1 MDIKKHYYSID
12 IAKLVCALLVVGVH
26 VNVVDDFTGQ
36 VSFIIKSF
44 IYNLLV
50 PFFFICSGYFF
61 YQGFKKNKDYYKKY
75 IGRIFKIYLCWT
87 AIYMPII
94 LLTYLTNNRGFILD
108 FLIFIR
114 NFIFAGST
122 YHLWYLISLIYSI
135 YIVSVFLRKNKFK
148 VLFLLALLCLG
159 FILWGKSSLGENTI
173 ISKLYIFLFE
183 GINSGIVVGIL
194 FTTIGVLINKYNLI
208 HRKYLMISTL
218 IVGIYITF
226 IVLAYY
232 SIYYNYYMTYIAS
245 IGTLIAICNILFNW
259 NIILPEKYSNK
270 LKNLNLTVYCIHVLV
285 LIIVTKLEDYFDIS
299 LTNIHIINFFLVT
312 IISMI
317 SSICIENIKLRLN
330 FKKFGS
336 DTIFGI
342 KN

>member
-12 IAKLVCALLVVGVH
+12 IAKLVCALLVIALH
-26 VNVVDDFTGQ
+26 VNVVEDFTDQ
-36 VSFIIKSF
+36 VSFTIKSF

-61 YQGFKKNKDYYKKY
+61 YQGLKKNKDYYKKY
-75 IGRIFKIYLCWT
+75 IGRISKIYLGWT

-94 LLTYLTNNRGFILD
+94 LLTYLNNNRGFILD

-135 YIVSVFLRKNKFK
+135 YIVSLFLRKNKFK
-148 VLFLLALLCLG
+148 TLFLLALLCLG

-173 ISKLYIFLFE
+173 ISKLYIFLFG

-194 FTTIGVLINKYNLI
+194 FTIIGVLINKCNLI
-208 HRKYLMISTL
+208 HRKYLMISML

-232 SIYYNYYMTYIAS
+232 SIYYNYYITYIVS
-245 IGTLIAICNILFNW
+245 IGALIAICNILFNW
-259 NIILPEKYSNK
+259 TLQVPIKYVNK
-270 LKNLNLTVYCIHVLV
+270 LGNINLTIYCLHVLV
-285 LIIVTKLEDYFDIS
+285 LIIITKLEDYFHIS
-299 LTNIHIINFFLVT
+299 VDNLHIINFFLVT
-312 IISMI
+312 FITII
-317 SSICIENIKLRLN
+317 SSICVEKSKLN
-330 FKKFGS
+330 FRKTFNLKQCFYM
-336 DTIFGI
+336 